1 VRYYH
6 RGLEIDPLI
15 EALYQRLM
23 QCFRATGRVAEA
35 LATYQRCRAVLAE
48 QFQIEP
54 SPATRELYNSL
65 RT

>member
-1 VRYYH
+1 
-6 RGLEIDPLI
+6 LI

-23 QCFRATGRVAEA
+23 HCFRETGCIAEA
-35 LATYQRCRAVLAE
+35 LATYQRCRTILAE

-54 SPATRELYNSL
+54 SRETRELYNSL